1 MQKYLETLKK
11 CPLFFGIEEE
21 SLVRM
26 LHCMG
31 ARVDAYEKRDTVFAE
46 GDPAVDIGI
55 ILSGRVQTEIID
67 YFGNRS
73 ILSFGDSGDIFGEA
87 FACAEIDELPVS
99 IVATE
104 PCRVMTVDCS
114 HILHT
119 CENNCGFHRQLIY
132 NLMREMAKKNIAS
145 HEKIEV
151 TAKRTTREKLMSYLY
166 SYAKKV
172 KSSSFEI
179 PFDRQELADY
189 LEVERSGLSS
199 EISKL
204 KAEAIIE
211 NKKNKFKILK
221 YGV

>member
-1 MQKYLETLKK
+1 MEKYLQVLKK
-11 CPLFFGIEEE
+11 CPLFYGIEDD
-21 SLVRM
+21 SLIRM

-31 ARVDAYEKRDTVFAE
+31 AKIGCYEKRDTVFAE

-55 ILSGRVQTEIID
+55 ILSGRAQTEIVD

-73 ILSFGDSGDIFGEA
+73 ILYAAGDGEVFGEA
-87 FACAEIDELPVS
+87 FACAEVDELPVS

-104 PCRVMTVDCS
+104 PCTVMTVDCS

-132 NLMREMAKKNIAS
+132 NLMKEMALKNIAS
-145 HEKIEV
+145 HEKFEV
-151 TAKRTTREKLMSYLY
+151 TAKRTTRDKLMSFLY
-166 SYAKKV
+166 SYAKKA
-172 KSSSFEI
+172 KSNSFEI

-189 LEVERSGLSS
+189 LAVERSGLSS

-204 KAEAIIE
+204 RAERIIE

-221 YGV
+221 

>member
-1 MQKYLETLKK
+1 MEKYLQTLKN
-11 CPLFFGIEEE
+11 CPLFYGIESEN
-21 SLVRM
+21 LMRM
-26 LHCMG
+26 LHCMD
-31 ARVDAYEKRDTVFAE
+31 ARIDNYDKRDTVFAE

-55 ILSGRVQTEIID
+55 LLSGRAQTEIVD

-73 ILSFGDSGDIFGEA
+73 ILSATADGEIFGEA
-87 FACAEIDELPVS
+87 FACAGVDELPVS

-104 PCRVMTVDCS
+104 PCTVMTVDCS

-132 NLMREMAKKNIAS
+132 NLMKEMARKNIAS

-151 TAKRTTREKLMSYLY
+151 TAKRTTRDKLMSFLY

-172 KSSSFEI
+172 KSREFEI

-204 KAEAIIE
+204 RAERVIE

-221 YGV
+221 

>member
-1 MQKYLETLKK
+1 MEKYLQSLKS
-11 CPLFFGIEEE
+11 CPLFYGIEDEN
-21 SLVRM
+21 LLRM

-31 ARVDAYEKRDTVFAE
+31 AHIDNYDKRDTIFAE

-55 ILSGRVQTEIID
+55 ILSGRAQSEMID
-67 YFGNRS
+67 YCGNRS
-73 ILSFGDSGDIFGEA
+73 ILSAAGGGEIFGET
-87 FACAEIDELPVS
+87 FACAEVDELPVS

-104 PCRVMTVDCS
+104 PTTVMTVDCS

-132 NLMREMAKKNIAS
+132 NLMKEMALKNIAS

-151 TAKRTTREKLMSYLY
+151 TAKRTTRDKLMSFLY
-166 SYAKKV
+166 SYAKKAR
-172 KSSSFEI
+172 SATFEI

-204 KAEAIIE
+204 KSERIIE

-221 YGV
+221 